1 MNLEQVLNATQMS
14 RYQYLQERGF
24 NGSNEGTPEELQ
36 ARLGFEVDDPNGES
50 HWISDSLFK
59 FFEDLINDDKVDP
72 KETTVEEVKLTQIF
86 NVYNESR
93 RDKVNT
99 KPLAEKPEF
108 IRVTGEPFLI
118 PDDYIP
124 LEKQFS
130 NEDNHVYETLYRLI
144 KKD

>member
-59 FFEDLINDDKVDP
+59 FFEDLINDDKDNP
-72 KETTVEEVKLTQIF
+72 KETTVEEVKVIQIF
-86 NVYNESR
+86 NVYSEGR
-93 RDKVNT
+93 RDEINA
-99 KPLAEKPEF
+99 KPVAEKPEF
-108 IRVTGEPFLI
+108 VRVTGGAELI
-118 PDDYIP
+118 PDDYTP

-130 NEDNHVYETLYRLI
+130 SEDNNVYETLYRLI